1 MRVTHVSQAAILIL
15 NYRIV
20 EDLKAERQKSV
31 DSGVMTLRRKNQ
43 PFNSDRGYD
52 LVTLPG
58 GQQTV
63 VFTLKEFRID
73 REGHVLKNAP
83 TRKKKKTKSFGG
95 SERVRRGKLNQQKQK
110 VKSVK

>member
-1 MRVTHVSQAAILIL
+1 M
-15 NYRIV
+15 
-20 EDLKAERQKSV
+20 
-31 DSGVMTLRRKNQ
+31 RRKNQ
-43 PFNSDRGYD
+43 QFNSDRGYD

-83 TRKKKKTKSFGG
+83 TRKKTKTKSFGG
-95 SERVRRGKLNQQKQK
+95 SSESVRRGKLNQQKQK

>member
-1 MRVTHVSQAAILIL
+1 MQAAILIL

-31 DSGVMTLRRKNQ
+31 DSVTTMRRKKQ
-43 PFNSDRGYD
+43 QFNSDRGYD

-58 GQQTV
+58 GQQIV

>member
-1 MRVTHVSQAAILIL
+1 MQAAILIL

-31 DSGVMTLRRKNQ
+31 DSVTTMRRKKQ
-43 PFNSDRGYD
+43 QFNSDRGYD

-58 GQQTV
+58 GQQIV

-83 TRKKKKTKSFGG
+83 TRKKKKTKSCFGG
-95 SERVRRGKLNQQKQK
+95 SESVRRGKLNQG
-110 VKSVK
+110 